1 MRHAHAAP
9 LEAGGRHEFA
19 LAPVSIAVRAAN
31 GEQLVV
37 GGLGYNFDV
46 MSLG

>member
-1 MRHAHAAP
+1 MRHAHGAP
-9 LEAGGRHEFA
+9 LEAGGSHELA

-37 GGLGYNFDV
+37 GVSGYNFDV
-46 MSLG
+46 MTLV